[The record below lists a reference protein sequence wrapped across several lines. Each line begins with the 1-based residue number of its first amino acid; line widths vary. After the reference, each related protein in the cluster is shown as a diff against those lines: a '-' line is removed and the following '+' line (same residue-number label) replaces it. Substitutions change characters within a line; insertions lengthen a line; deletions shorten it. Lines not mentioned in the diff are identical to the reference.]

1 MKRLEQDYRDVLD
14 SLRFSKETKERMMKN
29 ITEQKEHNP
38 AKRRGVRP
46 LRAGLIAAALAVG
59 CVLSIAAGLPAQVY
73 NFVSGGS
80 VAVTFA
86 GDDVI
91 DESTDE
97 TSGEWNEPIVLED
110 GKLWFVNGEERTD
123 ITGLID
129 GDTPYIYEHTDPAT
143 GNKGYVILG
152 GTVDDF
158 GWAEFVQLDNGDLDY
173 SRLMGN
179 GSFDCFAT
187 LDGKRLRMSDIPEDQ
202 IEQLNIT
209 FETVCRPWLQAALDQ
224 LGLDL

>member
-1 MKRLEQDYRDVLD
+1 MKRLEQDYRDALD
-14 SLRFSKETKERMMKN
+14 GLQFSDEAKERMMKN
-29 ITEQKEHNP
+29 ITEQKEQTP
-38 AKRRGVRP
+38 VKRRGVRP

-59 CVLSIAAGLPAQVY
+59 CVLSIAAGFPAQVY

-91 DESTDE
+91 DKSTDE
-97 TSGEWNEPIVLED
+97 TSDELSEPIVLED

-123 ITGLID
+123 LTGLID
-129 GDTPYIYEHTDPAT
+129 GDTPYIYERTDPAT

-187 LDGKRLRMSDIPEDQ
+187 LDGKRIRMSDIPEDQ
-202 IEQLNIT
+202 MERLNIT
-209 FETVCRPWLQAALDQ
+209 FETVYRPWLQAALDQ
-224 LGLDL
+224 LGLDD